1 MAVHI
6 IPINRLSMDAL
17 HGVNEEFITRDG
29 TDYGEIE
36 SDMETNFNVVKS
48 KLEKGLA
55 VLVFDD
61 ESETTNI
68 LLADDPVLVSM
79 TNYHRNGTTS

>member
-6 IPINRLSMDAL
+6 IPINRLSKEAL
-17 HGVNEEFITRDG
+17 IGVIEEFVTRDG
-29 TDYGEIE
+29 TDYGEGE
-36 SDMETNFNVVKS
+36 SDMETNFIAVRS

-61 ESETTNI
+61 EPETTNI
-68 LLADDPVLVSM
+68 LLADDPILKSL
-79 TNYHRNGTTS
+79 RN